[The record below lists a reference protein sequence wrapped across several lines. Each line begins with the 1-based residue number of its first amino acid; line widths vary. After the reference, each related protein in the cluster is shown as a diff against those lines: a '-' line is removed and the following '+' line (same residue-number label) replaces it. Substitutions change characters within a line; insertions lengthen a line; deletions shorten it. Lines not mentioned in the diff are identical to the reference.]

1 MKRLALQAGVSVLAG
16 LILAIALG
24 VFTSV
29 SGASVSGVRDVAI
42 IVLALFSLVGSII
55 AGAVYFAG
63 GWALGKFGGKAVTGV
78 AWVGRKVVLVE
89 TKTQSL
95 ADSAAVR
102 PLARTARALTS
113 GSHFVRAA
121 LGLAKR

>member
-1 MKRLALQAGVSVLAG
+1 MKQLLIQFGAALLVGVVLA
-16 LILAIALG
+16 IFLG
-24 VFTSV
+24 VVTAAN
-29 SGASVSGVRDVAI
+29 GASVSGLRDVAI
-42 IVLALFSLVGSII
+42 VVLAIFSLVGSVI

-63 GWALGKFGGKAVTGV
+63 AWALGKFGGKAVTGV

-95 ADSAAVR
+95 ADSTAVR

-121 LGLAKR
+121 LGLAER